1 MNNTA
6 GQRGYQL
13 IELRRQLKIP
23 LKDKKVCAT
32 SDEVYFI
39 AVLFIKTRNSTI
51 VFAYS
56 AVGLSF
62 NSFNKSYSHCAISLV
77 FVS

>member
-6 GQRGYQL
+6 DQRGYQL

-32 SDEVYFI
+32 LDEMHFI

-51 VFAYS
+51 FLPILR
-56 AVGLSF
+56 LS
-62 NSFNKSYSHCAISLV
+62 SLSILLIRVTATVLSH
-77 FVS
+77 